1 MDSESDHK
9 GGLGAFLKTQW
20 GQINHVPFYTVQPHV
35 KHLLK
40 MLNIHLQKLSL
51 RMGSHGDKP
60 SSDTQKNKNY
70 STEHSPDFKCITEV
84 TI

>member
-1 MDSESDHK
+1 MDSESDRK
-9 GGLGAFLKTQW
+9 GGPGAFLKIQW
-20 GQINHVPFYTVQPHV
+20 GKINHVPFYTNRPNV

-51 RMGSHGDKP
+51 HIGSHGDKP
-60 SSDTQKNKNY
+60 SSDTWKNKSD